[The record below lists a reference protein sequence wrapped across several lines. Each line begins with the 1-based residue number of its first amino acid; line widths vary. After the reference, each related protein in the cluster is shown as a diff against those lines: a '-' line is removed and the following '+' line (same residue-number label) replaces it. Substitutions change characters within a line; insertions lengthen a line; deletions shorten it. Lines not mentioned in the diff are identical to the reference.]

1 MASSNDDNN
10 SKKSGKSLGDSIVEG
25 AGKTIGAAL
34 VIGAFGFV
42 LSGGNPAVAA
52 AAFQAAL
59 QNPTA

>member
-1 MASSNDDNN
+1 MTSNNNDNT
-10 SKKSGKSLGDSIVEG
+10 SEKSGKSLGDAIVEG

-34 VIGAFGFV
+34 VIGAFGFI
-42 LSGGNPAVAA
+42 LSGGNPAVAV